1 MTNFEDF
8 EELQLNF
15 ETKQYNDIEEWKFFE
30 MQNNRNSFNL
40 LHINIGIMNQK
51 KMELLK
57 AQINDIIKKIDIL
70 IITEFGIEKDASEL
84 YKLRNFNLYTFCR
97 VNRKGGGIAIYSKEK
112 LKTIELKTFTF
123 KNAESVIIEIQNK
136 NIILN
141 AIYRP
146 PKQNPTLFIE
156 EMNKWLKM
164 RFIKNKEIIIIGDIN
179 INTLKNNSICHKY
192 IETLYNHKIMNAIQI
207 PTREEIVENQ
217 LSATC
222 IDHVNIRIKKK
233 IYSCSNQ

>member
-70 IITEFGIEKDASEL
+70 IITEFGIENDVSEL
-84 YKLRNFNLYTFCR
+84 
-97 VNRKGGGIAIYSKEK
+97 
-112 LKTIELKTFTF
+112 
-123 KNAESVIIEIQNK
+123 
-136 NIILN
+136 
-141 AIYRP
+141 
-146 PKQNPTLFIE
+146 
-156 EMNKWLKM
+156 
-164 RFIKNKEIIIIGDIN
+164 
-179 INTLKNNSICHKY
+179 
-192 IETLYNHKIMNAIQI
+192 
-207 PTREEIVENQ
+207 
-217 LSATC
+217 
-222 IDHVNIRIKKK
+222 
-233 IYSCSNQ
+233 